1 MRKFSYKVIRNFHCL
16 GSFFKHEII
25 LIKIILIFFKHEIIL
40 IKIILILRILIF
52 LRVPHTSF
60 TWQVL

>member
-25 LIKIILIFFKHEIIL
+25 LIKIILI
-40 IKIILILRILIF
+40 LRTLTYF
-52 LRVPHTSF
+52 P
-60 TWQVL
+60 